1 MTGEDFKRTAA
12 ALRREL
18 LATARRYIPDIEKSE
33 DVVQDTL
40 LRLWE
45 IRESLREPINGIA
58 NVMAKN
64 LAIDRLRREK
74 PTVDI
79 EEIDI
84 GAPPENETH
93 ERYQRVMGII
103 DTLPEMQQTLIR
115 LRLVEEMEYKDISK
129 LTGISEAAIRQ
140 NISRARMAIRQ
151 RYIKRDK

>member
-1 MTGEDFKRTAA
+1 MTGEDFKRTAS

-45 IRESLREPINGIA
+45 IRESLREPISGIA

-74 PTVDI
+74 PTVGI
-79 EEIDI
+79 EGIDI
-84 GAPPENETH
+84 GAPPKDETH

-115 LRLVEEMEYKDISK
+115 LRLSK

-151 RYIKRDK
+151 RYIKRDR